1 MYSVKMSKVFQP
13 FRCDDLIRLG
23 KAHDGGYL
31 VNIEDV
37 KKTKRLITFGVG
49 SDVSFEKEFAELNP
63 CTVDAYDSV
72 TDYKHEFFD
81 GNTRNHHA
89 VNVSN
94 YNSWN
99 SRSIKHITIENDSF
113 IKCDIEGDEYKILDD
128 LINVSH
134 RLSGL
139 IVEVHNINNQQNYD
153 SIINFISKIDLKL
166 IHVHINNYFYYIVD
180 EEKKPDILELSFSS
194 SNNLKYDPNI
204 ELPHKL
210 DMNNNP
216 QGEEFRI
223 YY

>member
-13 FRCDDLIRLG
+13 YRCSDIVRLG

-31 VNIEDV
+31 VNVEDV

-49 SDVSFEKEFAELNP
+49 SDVSFEQDFTKLNP
-63 CTVDAYDSV
+63 CVVDAYDATV
-72 TDYKHEFFD
+72 DDKHDFFD
-81 GNTRNHHA
+81 DIVRIHHPI
-89 VNVSN
+89 NISN

-99 SRSIKHITIENDSF
+99 SRSITRILVEEDSF
-113 IKCDIEGDEYKILDD
+113 IKCDIEGDEYKLFDD
-128 LINVSH
+128 LINISH
-134 RLSGL
+134 KLSGL
-139 IVEVHNINNQQNYD
+139 VIEVHDINNQQNYD
-153 SIINFISKIDLKL
+153 NVINFISKIDLKL
-166 IHVHINNYFYYIVD
+166 IHVHVNNYFYYIVD

-194 SNNLKYDPNI
+194 SKNLRYDTSI